1 MPALLVNYVLGFGAV
16 LAYAL
21 AARVSRPAV
30 GKMAGAPWWAWL
42 GGLAGAVYGVA
53 AILLASRLG
62 AATLMALVVTGQLL
76 CSVLLDHF
84 GWVGFEVHPAGWGR
98 LAGAAYGVAA
108 ILLAS
113 RLGAATLMALV
124 VTGQL
129 LCSVLLDHFG
139 WVGFEVHPAG
149 WGRVIG
155 CVLMAAGFAL
165 IARF

>member
-1 MPALLVNYVLGFGAV
+1 VSWLAWGFALLAGALITVQAGANSQLKQSLDAPMPALLVNYVFGSGAV

-21 AARVSRPAV
+21 ATRVSWSAL
-30 GKMAGAPWWAWL
+30 GKAAGAPWWAWL
-42 GGLAGAVYGVA
+42 GGLAGA
-53 AILLASRLG
+53 
-62 AATLMALVVTGQLL
+62 
-76 CSVLLDHF
+76 
-84 GWVGFEVHPAGWGR
+84 
-98 LAGAAYGVAA
+98 AYGVAA

-113 RLGAATLMALV
+113 SLGAATLMALV